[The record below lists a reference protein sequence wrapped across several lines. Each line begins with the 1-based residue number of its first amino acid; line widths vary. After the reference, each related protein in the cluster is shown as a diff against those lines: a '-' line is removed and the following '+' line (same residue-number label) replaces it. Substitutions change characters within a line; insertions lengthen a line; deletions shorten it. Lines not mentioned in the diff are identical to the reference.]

1 VSALGW
7 IGVVLGWWVLT
18 PAWVLPLGRFLGAV
32 ERDGQRL
39 AAEHEA
45 EICTGRLVGESPTA
59 VGGPHGAGSV
69 EPVVVGRGVV
79 R

>member
-1 VSALGW
+1 VSAFGW

-32 ERDGQRL
+32 ERDGERL

-45 EICTGRLVGESPTA
+45 
-59 VGGPHGAGSV
+59 GSV
-69 EPVVVGRGVV
+69 EPVAVDRGVV